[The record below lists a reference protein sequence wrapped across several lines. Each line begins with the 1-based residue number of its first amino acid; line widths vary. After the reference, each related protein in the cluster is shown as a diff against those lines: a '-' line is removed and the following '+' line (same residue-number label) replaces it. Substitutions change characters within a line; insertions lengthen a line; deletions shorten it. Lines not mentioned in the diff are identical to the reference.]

1 MEERAQKILAQAGYG
16 SRRACE
22 QIIAAGRVTV
32 NGKLIQL
39 GDKADPDK
47 DEIRIDGRVVKP
59 PEKTVYIALHK
70 PRGVVSTTEDEEGR
84 KTVLDLVPSDVRLF
98 MVGRLDLESEGLVLL
113 TNDGQL
119 ANRLMHPRYEHEKE
133 YRVLLARHPDD
144 EQLRLWRKGVILEDG
159 YQTAPAKVFLD
170 RYQGKGTWVKVIMR
184 EGRKRQI
191 REVANRIGL
200 PVVSL
205 VRTRI
210 GSLKLGSM
218 PKGDWRYLNEAEIA
232 ALKGETPKQ
241 TRKKS
246 APKKS
251 PYKSKRN
258 SRRR

>member
-1 MEERAQKILAQAGYG
+1 MEDRVQKILAQAGYG

-39 GDKADPDK
+39 GDKADSDK
-47 DEIRIDGRVVKP
+47 DEIRIDGQLVKP
-59 PEKTVYIALHK
+59 AEKMVYIALHK
-70 PRGVVSTTEDEEGR
+70 PRGIVSTTEDEEGR
-84 KTVLDLVPSDVRLF
+84 KTVLDLVPNDVRLF

-133 YRVLLARHPDD
+133 YRVLLARHPDN
-144 EQLRLWRKGVILEDG
+144 EQLSLWRKGVILEDG
-159 YQTAPAKVFLD
+159 YKTAPAKVYLE
-170 RYQGKGTWVKVIMR
+170 RYQGKGAWIKIVMH

-191 REVANRIGL
+191 REVATRIGL
-200 PVVSL
+200 PIVSL

-218 PKGDWRYLNEAEIA
+218 PKGDWRYLTEAEIA

-241 TRKKS
+241 PRKKS
-246 APKKS
+246 S
-251 PYKSKRN
+251 PRKGTYKSKR
-258 SRRR
+258 SPRRR